1 MEGMQY
7 SGPVRI
13 HLPDGPLLTVGT
25 IEVDDD
31 PEHGTWVGTLSVLNG
46 TGVAGKAL
54 VVNLVMGDQQGQ
66 AQLIPE
72 SVNGDLAIS
81 RVVGLS
87 AVGAIPE

>member
-1 MEGMQY
+1 MNY

-13 HLPDGPLLTVGT
+13 TLDGVLLTVGT
-25 IEVDDD
+25 AEVADD
-31 PEHGTWVGTLSVLNG
+31 EEAGTWTGTLTVLDD

-54 VVNLVMGDQQGQ
+54 VVDLIMGTQTGK

-72 SVNGDLAIS
+72 RVDGEFAIS

-87 AVGAIPE
+87 PVVPVS